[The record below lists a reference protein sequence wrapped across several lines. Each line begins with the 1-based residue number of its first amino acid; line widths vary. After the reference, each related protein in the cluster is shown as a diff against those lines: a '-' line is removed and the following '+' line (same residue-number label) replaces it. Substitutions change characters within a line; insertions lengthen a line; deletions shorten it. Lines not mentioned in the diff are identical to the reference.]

1 MLGLGAQ
8 LGLEHDRALRLS
20 KVVGAGAEAMVT
32 ENISARL
39 EYRYTDYGKQDFKL
53 NGATY
58 ERGFQENTVKV
69 GLGVHF

>member
-1 MLGLGAQ
+1 
-8 LGLEHDRALRLS
+8 
-20 KVVGAGAEAMVT
+20 MVT